1 MADAQVPAPARTNT
15 NPKKMRA
22 SAVDS
27 VQGVRMWITHYF
39 AQPKE
44 KYPRLVKDLRQQAG
58 FAPLWITMLGAS
70 PVASPAA
77 SHLRFLTAHT
87 GLRPV
92 LAVRPA
98 KRRSATACEMTIGQ
112 SEISHHR
119 SAAAGDS
126 YSITSSASESSLS
139 GISTPCAFAVL
150 RLMTNS
156 NLMD

>member
-1 MADAQVPAPARTNT
+1 
-15 NPKKMRA
+15 
-22 SAVDS
+22 
-27 VQGVRMWITHYF
+27 MWITHYF

-70 PVASPAA
+70 PVACSQSFEVFDG
-77 SHLRFLTAHT
+77 SH
-87 GLRPV
+87 GLATR

-98 KRRSATACEMTIGQ
+98 KRRSATACETTIGQ